1 MSGTPG
7 ARVFRKRHVSA
18 SSPLSDHVLAVPR
31 GSHDLTVRMQP
42 FPCESSPGLLEE
54 WQDLEHRSLLR
65 NPFLSSAFLFPQ
77 WQFVE
82 KVPRAQLL
90 TIVGRD
96 GRWLLA
102 GVFERVRGTRRLPL
116 PHLRAAETN
125 HTFMTGCLIDSN
137 HGEAVC
143 DALWS
148 YLQQHHLHGIS
159 FPMFPIDSPLGEL
172 FRAQCKASGNVATA
186 DDLYQ
191 RATVTPQDGTAMS
204 SKRAKSLRRGRR
216 ALEKL
221 GHVSLK
227 FNHCPLDDLSAVER
241 FLFLESLGWKGE
253 SQSAIACRMSE
264 VQAFKATARVL
275 AQQNRIHFAELHV
288 DEQVIASMCLF
299 RSGTNYYAFKI
310 GWDPQFERGC
320 PGFLLAADLQE
331 NMHQLPGCQS
341 IDSCAC
347 PGSFLDH
354 IWPGRM
360 SIGTALFTTT
370 RWGSLAVRGTRLAR
384 EIYRQVRGS
393 SPLSSELTAP
403 HPVGT
408 AEQDEERA

>member
-1 MSGTPG
+1 VPT
-7 ARVFRKRHVSA
+7 
-18 SSPLSDHVLAVPR
+18 SSPLSDHALLAARP
-31 GSHDLTVRMQP
+31 GHDLTVRRQP
-42 FPCESSPGLLEE
+42 FPCESSPVLLDE
-54 WQDLEHRSLLR
+54 WRDLEQRSLLR

-82 KVPRAQLL
+82 EVPPAQLL
-90 TIVGRD
+90 TVVDQD

-102 GVFERVRGTRRLPL
+102 GIFEHVRGTSRLPL
-116 PHLRAAETN
+116 PHLRAAETH
-125 HTFMTGCLIDSN
+125 HTFMTGCLIDSD
-137 HGEAVC
+137 HSEAVS

-148 YLQQHHLHGIS
+148 YLRRHHLHGLS
-159 FPMFPIDSPLGEL
+159 FPMFPVESPLGQL
-172 FRAQCKASGNVATA
+172 FRGQCEKSGTVATV
-186 DDLYQ
+186 DDVCQ
-191 RATVTPQDGTAMS
+191 RATVTPQSGTAMS

-221 GHVSLK
+221 GQVSLK

-275 AQQNRIHFAELHV
+275 AQENRIHFAELHV
-288 DEQVIASMCLF
+288 DERVIASMCLF
-299 RSGTNYYAFKI
+299 RSGSDYSAFKI

-331 NMHQLPGCQS
+331 NMHHLPGCRS

-354 IWPGRM
+354 VWPGRM

-384 EIYRQVRGS
+384 EIYRQVRGHS
-393 SPLSSELTAP
+393 NSTSELME
-403 HPVGT
+403 HDNVGT
-408 AEQDEERA
+408 PDHDEERT

>member
-1 MSGTPG
+1 MPS
-7 ARVFRKRHVSA
+7 
-18 SSPLSDHVLAVPR
+18 SSPLSNHPLAAARP
-31 GSHDLTVRMQP
+31 SHDLAVRMQP
-42 FPCESSPGLLEE
+42 FPCESSLGLLEGWRE
-54 WQDLEHRSLLR
+54 LEQRSLLR

-82 KVPRAQLL
+82 EAPRAQLL
-90 TIVGRD
+90 TVVDRA

-102 GVFERVRGTRRLPL
+102 GIFERVRGTRRLPL

-125 HTFMTGCLIDSN
+125 HTFMTGCLIDSD
-137 HGEAVC
+137 HCEAVS

-148 YLQQHHLHGIS
+148 YLRRHHLHGLS
-159 FPMFPIDSPLGEL
+159 FPMFPVESPLGQL
-172 FRAQCKASGNVATA
+172 FRGQCEKSGTVATV
-186 DDLYQ
+186 DDLCQ

-221 GHVSLK
+221 GQVSLR
-227 FNHCPLDDLSAVER
+227 FNHCPVDDLSAVER

-288 DEQVIASMCLF
+288 DERVIASMCLF
-299 RSGTNYYAFKI
+299 RSGPDYYAFKI

-320 PGFLLAADLQE
+320 PGFLIAADLQE
-331 NMHQLPGCQS
+331 NMHQLPECQS

-354 IWPGRM
+354 VWPGRM

-384 EIYRQVRGS
+384 EIFRQVRGNS
-393 SPLSSELTAP
+393 RPSIGLID
-403 HPVGT
+403 HHRVGT
-408 AEQDEERA
+408 PEQDEERT